1 MPITVAAAK
10 ICRLF
15 KKGLLCFPH
24 FFCGLKLASTV
35 KKIEEPKFIAALQQ
49 VGPFLFC
56 TSASLASVSRNF
68 LHAISGPA
76 VLSVPQ
82 HGEQFNFFSVNKI
95 AYLFLYQVKN
105 LASACVY
112 KNMYFST
119 YFNELFLSVPQ
130 HGQQF
135 NFFSPPTVPFFIA
148 PTVAL

>member
-35 KKIEEPKFIAALQQ
+35 KKIEEPKLIAALQQ

-68 LHAISGPA
+68 LHAISGPS

-82 HGEQFNFFSVNKI
+82 HGEQFNFFSVNKNCLFVPLPGKKFGFNL
-95 AYLFLYQVKN
+95 YLKKNIFFFL
-105 LASACVY
+105 
-112 KNMYFST
+112 F
-119 YFNELFLSVPQ
+119 
-130 HGQQF
+130 
-135 NFFSPPTVPFFIA
+135 
-148 PTVAL
+148 